1 MAVPEGL
8 HSNGSPRTAAMTAT
22 MNGSNGAQLG
32 SESYSYSSTE
42 QLTMVEEVITIVR
55 RKIIQLDNV
64 DEDYIKSTTIESFL
78 EFITKERLT
87 RVPHRGSLWDRVL
100 KYAEY
105 FALQI
110 SAYGRSIR
118 AFAPQSERGSQLA
131 LANCRL
137 LLELGPKQAE
147 ALEKSFA
154 VFYKL
159 ALSISFFIRNH
170 GLFSASGSIRTELG
184 HAYTELLALVADVTI
199 FYQAEI
205 RGMLVKKYL
214 IA

>member
-1 MAVPEGL
+1 
-8 HSNGSPRTAAMTAT
+8 
-22 MNGSNGAQLG
+22 
-32 SESYSYSSTE
+32 
-42 QLTMVEEVITIVR
+42 MVEEIVTVVR
-55 RKIIQLDNV
+55 RKTIQLDND
-64 DEDYIKSTTIESFL
+64 DEHYIKSTTIESFL

-110 SAYGRSIR
+110 SAYGESIGK
-118 AFAPQSERGSQLA
+118 FAPKSKSGSQLA

-137 LLELGPKQAE
+137 LLELGPNQAQ

-159 ALSISFFIRNH
+159 ALSISFFVRNRDLFRADDRIRK
-170 GLFSASGSIRTELG
+170 ELG
-184 HAYTELLALVADVTI
+184 HAYGELLTLVTNVTSSI
-199 FYQAEI
+199 TQRYTVCSMC
-205 RGMLVKKYL
+205 RDLLL
-214 IA
+214 INAKLCI